1 MNTSFPTLSFENIN
15 DEPVFLAIPRT
26 FPCVSTLS
34 LYEGTI
40 SKPFLAT
47 IQSLEGIP
55 FLLPEP
61 GNGFYRCVQLLMK
74 QAEINPIKI
83 VSYKNMNTAYQL
95 TAAGIGAIF
104 ITPTL
109 FDESSLFVRKN

>member
-1 MNTSFPTLSFENIN
+1 
-15 DEPVFLAIPRT
+15 
-26 FPCVSTLS
+26 
-34 LYEGTI
+34 
-40 SKPFLAT
+40 
-47 IQSLEGIP
+47 
-55 FLLPEP
+55 
-61 GNGFYRCVQLLMK
+61 MK